1 MCVDLKNKKRSIK
14 MFKKTVVCLL
24 MLMMLLGFAGI
35 TQAKS
40 VEFWVGAD
48 PRETAFWTRIFTE
61 WDETHPDLKIDWRPA
76 PTGKSGEEVL
86 LTAIATGTG
95 PDLSTGIFA
104 GFAFQLMENDI
115 LVPFNKFEGFEEL
128 LEARSM
134 TNIVKKAWG
143 YKGDYYVLPM
153 YTNPIAFWWN
163 KDVLDELGI
172 DVPRTYSDVLKLA
185 ALYNDPKSGKYTL
198 YTRFTP
204 SWWHRWQDFCAHYYA
219 ATGGKPYWDDQKVYF
234 NDENGLKYME
244 FINTMFRKEY
254 SPLEDI
260 QDAIQK
266 GNVIGGINKG
276 PWSIKPTREKYPDFN
291 YVIAPPLVPD
301 SFPLDKPIYTFADT
315 KGISMLT
322 KDMEKQEVIWEFL
335 KWLFSDSKHDVIWLE
350 ETTMLPSREDVT
362 TNPVF
367 SDFLGN
373 HPKLAEYAKLLPYA
387 IPPPLN
393 AKTAE
398 LQTAF
403 NELVWEPIAYGK
415 KSPKEALAD
424 AEVALNKILQR

>member
-1 MCVDLKNKKRSIK
+1 
-14 MFKKTVVCLL
+14 
-24 MLMMLLGFAGI
+24 
-35 TQAKS
+35 
-40 VEFWVGAD
+40 
-48 PRETAFWTRIFTE
+48 
-61 WDETHPDLKIDWRPA
+61 
-76 PTGKSGEEVL
+76 
-86 LTAIATGTG
+86 
-95 PDLSTGIFA
+95 
-104 GFAFQLMENDI
+104 
-115 LVPFNKFEGFEEL
+115 
-128 LEARSM
+128 
-134 TNIVKKAWG
+134 
-143 YKGDYYVLPM
+143 
-153 YTNPIAFWWN
+153 
-163 KDVLDELGI
+163 
-172 DVPRTYSDVLKLA
+172 
-185 ALYNDPKSGKYTL
+185 
-198 YTRFTP
+198 
-204 SWWHRWQDFCAHYYA
+204 
-219 ATGGKPYWDDQKVYF
+219 
-234 NDENGLKYME
+234 
-244 FINTMFRKEY
+244 
-254 SPLEDI
+254 
-260 QDAIQK
+260 
-266 GNVIGGINKG
+266 
-276 PWSIKPTREKYPDFN
+276 
-291 YVIAPPLVPD
+291 VIAPPLVPD